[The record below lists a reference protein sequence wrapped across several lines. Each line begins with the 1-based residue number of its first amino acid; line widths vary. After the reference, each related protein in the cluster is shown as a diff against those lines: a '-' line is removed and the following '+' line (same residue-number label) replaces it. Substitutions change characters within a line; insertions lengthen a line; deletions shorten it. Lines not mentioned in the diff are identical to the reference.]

1 MKTLQERINELE
13 TPAKFYLQNLYDALA
28 EAIVIPNEMLPVD
41 LRQHKEH
48 EVGTLAS
55 DDGHV
60 YGRTCAEVLKMVG
73 E

>member
-41 LRQHKEH
+41 LRQYKEFDT
-48 EVGTLAS
+48 GSIGS
-55 DDGHV
+55 DDGQV
-60 YGRTCAEVLKMVG
+60 YGRTCAELMKRN
-73 E
+73 

>member
-41 LRQHKEH
+41 LRQYKEFDT
-48 EVGTLAS
+48 GSIGS
-55 DDGHV
+55 DDGEV
-60 YGRTCAEVLKMVG
+60 YGRTCAELMKRNK
-73 E
+73 

>member
-41 LRQHKEH
+41 LRQYKEFDT
-48 EVGTLAS
+48 GSIGS
-55 DDGHV
+55 DDGEV
-60 YGRTCAEVLKMVG
+60 YGRTCAELMKRN
-73 E
+73 

>member
-41 LRQHKEH
+41 LRQYKEFDTGS
-48 EVGTLAS
+48 VGS
-55 DDGHV
+55 DDGQV
-60 YGRTCAEVLKMVG
+60 YGRTCAELMKRN
-73 E
+73 

>member
-41 LRQHKEH
+41 LRQYKEFDT
-48 EVGTLAS
+48 GSIGS
-55 DDGHV
+55 DDGEV
-60 YGRTCAEVLKMVG
+60 YGRTCAELLKRNK
-73 E
+73 